1 MVGTMV
7 VLGQYEVVPVAY
19 LEYCINIWLYWSEL
33 DGIAKVLR
41 RIGLFIDGTG
51 LVSKGHVCL
60 YIMKK
65 VGNSSNVINHLQT

>member
-19 LEYCINIWLYWSEL
+19 LELYQYMAILVRTWYCES
-33 DGIAKVLR
+33 IAR
-41 RIGLFIDGTG
+41 YRLFIDGTG

-65 VGNSSNVINHLQT
+65 VGNSSNVINRLQT